1 MDNSRT
7 KQQRKGSLCLTPSSM
22 SRTLWSSESPT
33 RDSQSSDD
41 RKGVNVQVV
50 LRCRPLNEDEMKTR
64 TNQVISCDELNQQV
78 TATPNNSNKLMD
90 RTFVFDKVFGPAS
103 QQKELYDDVVG
114 PTIYEVL
121 EGYSW
126 TIFAYGQTGTG
137 KTYTMEGEGRKEKN
151 GQFHKNA
158 GVIPRAVQ
166 HIFDILESKKADY
179 SVKVTFLELY
189 NEEITDLLASDEK
202 KRPLVLMED
211 GKGFVFVRGLEEEI
225 VISAN
230 EIYTILEKGSSK
242 KHTAETLLNKQS
254 NRSHSIFSITI
265 QIRESSSDGSE
276 LIKCG
281 KLNLVDLAGSEN
293 ILRSGAREIRAREAG
308 EINKS
313 LLTLGRV
320 INALAD
326 NSSHV
331 PYRQS
336 KLTRLLRDSL
346 GGNTKTCMI
355 ATISPSFL
363 SLEETLGTLDYAFR
377 AKSIKNT
384 PEANRKVMKSA
395 LVIELY
401 SQINRLK
408 QELHEARG
416 SNGVY
421 VPRDDYQSEE
431 TTKKELMELQ
441 ELYLYQQQLTVDL
454 KDQLESTKRE
464 LTMTGESL
472 LNLEN
477 QYQRA
482 KDTVNEKENMIS
494 NLLCSGKELT
504 ETAIEI
510 RSDLEG
516 AASYI
521 STLFDTIEHKKLLE
535 ESNKHHIDNVY
546 SHLALQLQELD
557 KSVSTSVTNQE
568 QQLKL
573 IQDNI
578 QSSFTSKAEAIDE
591 LTKQIEKLKELYAS
605 GIKHLDDSA
614 EELYENSQL
623 TLRSLSSELSTS
635 STYIMNLVV
644 KTSSDAETINNGL
657 KSSLN
662 SLGSSITAFLQQE
675 EENRGRTYQT
685 SKSISESLLNFSK
698 NLNVYISKL
707 RLMEE
712 DSQTITNQKLSA
724 FTNKFEEF
732 AVGEERLLLGKI
744 AELLANSTSRKK
756 NLIQAAVD
764 DVLESNCKRTNKINQ
779 EISDMQSFNADAEE
793 TLKNYVEKTESN
805 YVANTAAIEA
815 GKGTIEDG
823 LQSCITKSTEVAEHS
838 RKAEESLLLILKKN
852 VESFDSFVKDG
863 TIANE
868 NIHACFSSM
877 ASSILEETSDAS
889 KNIAFS
895 LEYPWRIDHEAS
907 EKIKFVST
915 RCFEDMK
922 EMNNI
927 HSQKVDEIS
936 KITRKSLLD
945 EYMVDDSS
953 ISTQKRRFN
962 LPSKEHINKLI
973 NGLFGDSHMQI
984 QPHVVSSKSLEDTD

>member
-50 LRCRPLNEDEMKTR
+50 LRCRPLNEDEKKTR

-90 RTFVFDKVFGPAS
+90 RTFVFDKVFGPTS

-114 PTIYEVL
+114 PTINEVL

-225 VISAN
+225 VSTAN

-265 QIRESSSDGSE
+265 QIKESSSDGSE

-326 NSSHV
+326 NSE
-331 PYRQS
+331 S

-346 GGNTKTCMI
+346 GGKTKTCMI
-355 ATISPSFL
+355 ATISPSVL

-401 SQINRLK
+401 SQIDRLK
-408 QELHEARG
+408 QELHETRDT
-416 SNGVY
+416 NGVY

-431 TTKKELMELQ
+431 TNKKQLMELQ

-454 KDQLESTKRE
+454 KDQLESTKRD
-464 LTMTGESL
+464 LNMTGQSL

-482 KDTVNEKENMIS
+482 KDMIEEKENMIS

-504 ETAIEI
+504 ETAIEL

-516 AASYI
+516 AASDI
-521 STLFDTIEHKKLLE
+521 STLFDTIGL
-535 ESNKHHIDNVY
+535 
-546 SHLALQLQELD
+546 
-557 KSVSTSVTNQE
+557 
-568 QQLKL
+568 L

-578 QSSFTSKAEAIDE
+578 QSSFTSKAEAIAE
-591 LTKQIEKLKELYAS
+591 LTKQIEKLKDLYGS

-614 EELYENSQL
+614 EELYENSRQ

-644 KTSSDAETINNGL
+644 NTSSDAVTISNGL

-662 SLGSSITAFLQQE
+662 YLSSSITAFLQRE
-675 EENRGRTYQT
+675 EENRGRTYQI

-732 AVGEERLLLGKI
+732 SVGEERLLLGKI

-793 TLKNYVEKTESN
+793 TLKNHIEKTESN

-823 LQSCITKSTEVAEHS
+823 LQS
-838 RKAEESLLLILKKN
+838 
-852 VESFDSFVKDG
+852 
-863 TIANE
+863 
-868 NIHACFSSM
+868 
-877 ASSILEETSDAS
+877 
-889 KNIAFS
+889 
-895 LEYPWRIDHEAS
+895 W
-907 EKIKFVST
+907 
-915 RCFEDMK
+915 
-922 EMNNI
+922 
-927 HSQKVDEIS
+927 
-936 KITRKSLLD
+936 
-945 EYMVDDSS
+945 
-953 ISTQKRRFN
+953 
-962 LPSKEHINKLI
+962 
-973 NGLFGDSHMQI
+973 
-984 QPHVVSSKSLEDTD
+984 